1 VQWLGDGSAWLEDA
15 RRRLARTTARRGR
28 AGKRLSVI
36 ADHFISHVKDDTATG
51 GGQVGDVA

>member
-1 VQWLGDGSAWLEDA
+1 
-15 RRRLARTTARRGR
+15 
-28 AGKRLSVI
+28 VI